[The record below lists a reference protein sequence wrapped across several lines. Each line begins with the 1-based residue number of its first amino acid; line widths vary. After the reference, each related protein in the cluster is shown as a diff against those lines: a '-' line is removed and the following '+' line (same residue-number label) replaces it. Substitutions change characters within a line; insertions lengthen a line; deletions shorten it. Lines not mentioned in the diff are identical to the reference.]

1 MDKAIEQIMAAIADK
16 ILHHEEQSKNKNMSD
31 EFRKESVFISMG
43 LRSAL
48 ECCYEVQRQLRAENT
63 NSGSRDHEAKR

>member
-1 MDKAIEQIMAAIADK
+1 MDKAIDQIMAAITDK
-16 ILHHEEQSKNKNMSD
+16 IVQHEEQSNNQTMSD

-43 LRSAL
+43 LRIAL

-63 NSGSRDHEAKR
+63 NSGSQDR